1 MNYLE
6 QISASL
12 GRLLNK
18 DTSGM
23 SESELAQA
31 AEDAANGVVAQPIQD
46 SGVSLADIDAL
57 NVRLDGL
64 DERLNSFTTDLEVLN
79 AQLGDGG
86 ILANIL
92 ANVTALTTNVNRM
105 KVASPTNEVK
115 AENST
120 TIQKLVNETEEKT
133 ETLDKGVLNMGFN
146 EFLNIKSK

>member
-23 SESELAQA
+23 SESELAQV
-31 AEDAANGVVAQPIQD
+31 AEDAANEVVTQPTQD
-46 SGVSLADIDAL
+46 SGVSSEDINTLNARLDAL
-57 NVRLDGL
+57 E
-64 DERLNSFTTDLEVLN
+64 ERVNSINTALESVN
-79 AQLGDGG
+79 AQLGEEG

-92 ANVTALTTNVNRM
+92 ANVNKLTANVNRM

-115 AENST
+115 AENT
-120 TIQKLVNETEEKT
+120 PTIQKLVTETEGKT
-133 ETLDKGVLNMGFN
+133 ETLDKGVLNVN
-146 EFLNIKSK
+146 LNDFIKIK

>member
-31 AEDAANGVVAQPIQD
+31 AEDAANGVVATPTQD
-46 SGVSLADIDAL
+46 SEVSLADIDAL
-57 NVRLDGL
+57 NARLD
-64 DERLNSFTTDLEVLN
+64 ELEVRVDSVN
-79 AQLGDGG
+79 AILDTVQGQLGDEG
-86 ILANIL
+86 ILSIIL
-92 ANVTALTTNVNRM
+92 THVKTLTTNVNRM

-115 AENST
+115 AEKSP
-120 TIQKLVNETEEKT
+120 TIQKLVTETEAKT
-133 ETLDKGVLNMGFN
+133 ETLEKGVLNVN
-146 EFLNIKSK
+146 LNDFLKIK